1 MKPVYPDDSPDIKE
15 SIMLTEYPVH
25 DTTSLTSSTSSINSQ
40 SSPSTHNPTA
50 VTCIDQIISQTNKLY
65 TEFQSQITSI
75 DDNIS
80 TLLNTIEKSNNLQ
93 EILYQSTS
101 FSIDNNNITTAKHIT
116 DEKNL
121 WQLRNDTTV
130 WISVIKSQLSV
141 SDDWLVRV
149 LSIHL
154 EKIYYKQV
162 LSNNNL
168 DYFDKRHKYDLRSIL
183 SQKLKSFRFFTKT
196 NPYLVQ
202 PENDSTFD
210 KIINHELQTILLFR
224 KRLDLSRN
232 RYLATLKTI
241 YYNYQVLAASHVEFI
256 LNGYNKSMLTAC
268 KLLLLSN
275 LFTFIFL
282 ISS

>member
-25 DTTSLTSSTSSINSQ
+25 DTTSLTSPTSSINSQ